1 MNKNNPQIK
10 RLIEDIQSNADKNIT
25 LYSINGC
32 PACEELKGKLDKLD
46 IQYENIDMEGNDKMW
61 DKLESMGGSEYVP
74 QVMVESNLIKDY
86 SNVNEL
92 LSKTISEMI
101 NRKVILK

>member
-10 RLIEDIQSNADKNIT
+10 RLIEDIQSNTDKNIT
-25 LYSINGC
+25 VYSIEGC
-32 PACEELKGKLDKLD
+32 PACEELKGKLAKLD
-46 IQYENIDMEGNDKMW
+46 IQYENVDMQGNDEMW
-61 DKLESMGGSEYVP
+61 EKLESMGGSEYVP
-74 QVMVESNLIKDY
+74 QVMVENNLIKDY

-101 NRKVILK
+101 ERKVILK

>member
-1 MNKNNPQIK
+1 
-10 RLIEDIQSNADKNIT
+10 
-25 LYSINGC
+25 
-32 PACEELKGKLDKLD
+32 
-46 IQYENIDMEGNDKMW
+46 MEGNDEMW